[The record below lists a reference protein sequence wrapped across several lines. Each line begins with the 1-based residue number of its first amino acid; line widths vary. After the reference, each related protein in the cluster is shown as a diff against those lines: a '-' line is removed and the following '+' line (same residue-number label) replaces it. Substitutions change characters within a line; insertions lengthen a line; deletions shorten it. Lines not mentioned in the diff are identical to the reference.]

1 MDEGL
6 IARRYA
12 KAVFRY
18 AQGLNAADAVYE
30 KMKLFEKNYIAHPDL
45 QKALLNPLLSPEDKE
60 MLLSTAIGIEPG
72 EAYIKGIRLLIRNH
86 REMYVRSIC
95 LMFQKIYRAANGIIR
110 VKIITAME
118 LSDETMDKIKEFVR
132 RHTDKTIE
140 FVHKV
145 DPSIIGGFI
154 LQIGSRQLDAS
165 LMKELKEMSLQFGF
179 LDYK

>member
-18 AQGLNAADAVYE
+18 AQELNAADAVYE

-72 EAYIKGIRLLIRNH
+72 EAYIKGNVCQVNLPDVSEDL
-86 REMYVRSIC
+86 
-95 LMFQKIYRAANGIIR
+95 
-110 VKIITAME
+110 
-118 LSDETMDKIKEFVR
+118 
-132 RHTDKTIE
+132 
-140 FVHKV
+140 
-145 DPSIIGGFI
+145 P
-154 LQIGSRQLDAS
+154 GSKR
-165 LMKELKEMSLQFGF
+165 
-179 LDYK
+179 DYPGEDHHGDGVVGRDDG

>member
-18 AQGLNAADAVYE
+18 AQELNAADAVYE

-86 REMYVRSIC
+86 REMYLPDVSEDLPGCKR
-95 LMFQKIYRAANGIIR
+95 
-110 VKIITAME
+110 
-118 LSDETMDKIKEFVR
+118 
-132 RHTDKTIE
+132 
-140 FVHKV
+140 
-145 DPSIIGGFI
+145 
-154 LQIGSRQLDAS
+154 
-165 LMKELKEMSLQFGF
+165 
-179 LDYK
+179 DYPGEDHHGDGVVGRDDG